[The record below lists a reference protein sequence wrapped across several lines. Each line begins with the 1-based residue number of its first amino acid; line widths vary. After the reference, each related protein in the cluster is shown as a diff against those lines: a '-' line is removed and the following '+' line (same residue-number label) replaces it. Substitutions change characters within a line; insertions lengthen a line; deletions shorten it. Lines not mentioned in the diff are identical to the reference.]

1 MHSKEASKI
10 LSGLSKR
17 YLVTGAAGFI
27 ASQVCSQLL
36 DQGNQVVGVDNL
48 NEYYDV
54 RLKEW
59 RLQQLEK
66 HSNAQNFY
74 FDKLDI
80 ENQESLNVLL
90 ELAFVTAW
98 KILIS
103 TFPPMRRVP

>member
-1 MHSKEASKI
+1 MSKK
-10 LSGLSKR
+10 

-48 NEYYDV
+48 NDYYDV

-59 RLQQLEK
+59 RLQQLEN

-74 FDKLDI
+74 FEKKLDI
-80 ENQESLNVLL
+80 ENQESLKVL
-90 ELAFVTAW
+90 FKNQMTH
-98 KILIS
+98 
-103 TFPPMRRVP
+103 FMPC